1 MRQRASTVV
10 MQPFN
15 DAALHDPTCF
25 VAAKRVMTF
34 VREFPIFG
42 DTVTLEWS
50 TYQSMADQTPL
61 TVSAITQKI
70 KQSLELEYP
79 SLAVVGELS
88 NFKQHSSGHLYF
100 TLKDEYAQ
108 IAGVMWR
115 SRVSGLKFK
124 PQDGMKVIVTGRITV
139 YEVRGVYQIDATAI
153 RPLGAGDLQLAF
165 EELKRRLAAEGLFD
179 ESRKKPLPEYPGRI
193 GIITSPTGAVLHDM
207 LHVFRRRFPFLTL
220 IFRPAA
226 VQGPGAADD
235 IVAALADLN
244 AYNDVELIILARG
257 GGSLE
262 DLWPFN
268 EERVARAIAR
278 SRLPVVSAVGH
289 EVDYTIADFVADL
302 RAPTPTA
309 AAELVVRDR
318 KAIIEILKN
327 SRYTMAQSLAS
338 RISMNRKHIQHLLK
352 SYAFHR
358 PIDLLRQHT
367 QHIDELARVMSTTLA
382 HRFALTTAQLKG
394 VDERLQALN
403 PVLVLKR
410 GYAVVRKDGSIVGS
424 SARLHARDNVEIQFA
439 DGTVQSTIT
448 DV

>member
-1 MRQRASTVV
+1 
-10 MQPFN
+10 
-15 DAALHDPTCF
+15 
-25 VAAKRVMTF
+25 
-34 VREFPIFG
+34 
-42 DTVTLEWS
+42 
-50 TYQSMADQTPL
+50 MAEQTPF

-70 KQSLELEYP
+70 KQSLELEFP

-115 SRVSGLKFK
+115 SRVSFLKFK
-124 PQDGMKVIVTGRITV
+124 PLDGMKVIVTGRLSV
-139 YEVRGVYQIDATAI
+139 YEVRGTYQIDVATM
-153 RPLGAGDLQLAF
+153 RPLGAGDLQMAF

-179 ESRKKPLPEYPGRI
+179 ESRKKLLPEYPERI

-207 LHVFRRRFPFLTL
+207 LHVFRRRFPGLVL
-220 IFRPAA
+220 VFRPAK
-226 VQGPGAADD
+226 VQGAGAAED
-235 IVAALADLN
+235 IAAAITDLN
-244 AYNDVELIILARG
+244 EYKNVDLIILARG

-268 EERVARAIAR
+268 EEHVARAIAR

-302 RAPTPTA
+302 RAATPTA

-318 KAIIEILKN
+318 KAILEVLAN
-327 SRYTMAQSLAS
+327 SRYTMHQTLAS
-338 RISMNRKHIQHLLK
+338 RISMSRKHIQHLLK
-352 SYAFHR
+352 SYALHR
-358 PIDLLRQHT
+358 PIDLLRQHS
-367 QHIDELARVMSTTLA
+367 QHIDELGRAMSMSLA
-382 HRFALTTAQLKG
+382 HRFELTSARLKG
-394 VDERLQALN
+394 IDERIQALN

-410 GYAVVRKDGSIVGS
+410 GYAIVRKEGAIVGS
-424 SARLHARDNVEIQFA
+424 RARLREQDTVEIQFS
-439 DGTVQSTIT
+439 DGRVRSTIT